1 MYFQDISE
9 HKRVEEALREREK
22 FVRQLLRN
30 FPNGSVNVFDRDL
43 RYLLAE
49 GKGLEQVGLSPEM
62 LVGKTLD
69 ELFPKESADFVKPYY
84 QEAFAGGAVEFELP
98 LGGYVFSIHAA
109 PLDEE
114 DDEVRTIIAV
124 AQNVTERKRAEEERN
139 RLRTQEIEVRTQ
151 KEERR
156 RIARDLHD
164 VVLQDLSG
172 ALQSL
177 RLTHLR
183 ARHSGSGVDLEEEIE
198 ALGRAT
204 SGLRSAMYDL
214 RHEKE
219 RPFTLA
225 VESLVEHD
233 RRGTPE
239 RKTALKIEKGFPE
252 VLPAEVSVELLRVLQ
267 EALTNARRHSGARNI
282 EVRLGTE
289 GRAVVAEVVD
299 DGRGFD
305 PGSRRTGIG
314 LSAMRERVEALGG
327 EFAVQSSPGEGTK
340 VTVRSSL

>member
-1 MYFQDISE
+1 
-9 HKRVEEALREREK
+9 
-22 FVRQLLRN
+22 
-30 FPNGSVNVFDRDL
+30 
-43 RYLLAE
+43 
-49 GKGLEQVGLSPEM
+49 
-62 LVGKTLD
+62 
-69 ELFPKESADFVKPYY
+69 
-84 QEAFAGGAVEFELP
+84 
-98 LGGYVFSIHAA
+98 
-109 PLDEE
+109 
-114 DDEVRTIIAV
+114 
-124 AQNVTERKRAEEERN
+124 
-139 RLRTQEIEVRTQ
+139 
-151 KEERR
+151 
-156 RIARDLHD
+156 
-164 VVLQDLSG
+164 
-172 ALQSL
+172 
-177 RLTHLR
+177 
-183 ARHSGSGVDLEEEIE
+183 
-198 ALGRAT
+198 
-204 SGLRSAMYDL
+204 MYDL